1 MLSTGVIMRGT
12 DEASGS
18 LFSYI
23 DLEERIPPRHPLR
36 KIRQVVNDA
45 LASLYADFET
55 LYTDFG
61 RPSIPPERLIRASL
75 LQILFSVRSE
85 RQVMEQ
91 MDYNL
96 MFRWFVGLGI
106 DDPVWVPT
114 VFTKNRDRL
123 LTTDMSRKVMAAIL
137 AHREVAPLL
146 SDEHF
151 SVDGTL
157 IKAWASMKS
166 FQPKAEATPPDDEGP
181 GDPHAPDTTLEPM
194 PSETPVETDPTLRN
208 TKPHRNAEGD
218 FKGEKRSNAT
228 HASTTDPDAR
238 LYKKSPGTGAVL
250 CFMGHALM
258 ENRHGFVVQGD
269 LTHADGHAERKAAL
283 DMVHRHSPGS
293 TRRLTLGADKGYDA
307 AGFVSDLRQACV
319 TPHVAQKSKYSA
331 IDGRTTRH
339 DGYALSQK
347 NRKKIEEPFGW
358 AKTVGGMAKTM
369 YRGVERVR
377 SRFILTMA
385 ANNLARLPR
394 LLAV

>member
-1 MLSTGVIMRGT
+1 MRGA
-12 DEASGS
+12 DETSGS
-18 LFSYI
+18 LFSYV
-23 DLEERIPPRHPLR
+23 DLEERIPSRHPLR
-36 KIRQVVNDA
+36 KIRQVVNDV
-45 LASLYADFET
+45 LASLDADFET

-85 RQVMEQ
+85 RQLMEQ

-96 MFRWFVGLGI
+96 LFRWFVGLGI

-137 AHREVAPLL
+137 AHREVSPLL

-166 FQPKAEATPPDDEGP
+166 FQQKAEATPPDDEGP
-181 GDPHAPDTTLEPM
+181 GDPPAPDTPLEPA
-194 PSETPVETDPTLRN
+194 PSQTPAETDPMPRN
-208 TKPHRNAEGD
+208 SRRHRNAEVD
-218 FKGEKRSNAT
+218 FKGEKRSNTT

-238 LYKKSPGTGAVL
+238 LYKKSPGTGAML
-250 CFMGHALM
+250 CFIGHALM
-258 ENRHGFVVQGD
+258 ENRNGLVVQGD
-269 LTHADGHAERKAAL
+269 LTQADGHAERKAAL
-283 DMVHRHSPGS
+283 DMIHRHSPGS

-307 AGFVSDLRQACV
+307 AGFVSNLRQACV
-319 TPHVAQKSKYSA
+319 TPHIAQKSRGSA

-339 DGYALSQK
+339 EGYALSQK
-347 NRKKIEEPFGW
+347 RRKKIEEPFGW
-358 AKTVGGMAKTM
+358 AKTVGGMAQTM

-394 LLAV
+394 LLGA